1 MKTNYVKTGLY
12 SRYINLGFFVLMA
25 ALLLSSLVT
34 GCKQKAVDNTPAA
47 KIITINGD
55 ERIALH
61 ENASIEIPPNQNLTW
76 GQIESQA
83 MQKVFLMSVWDTDDY
98 GTYEWRIGNEN
109 GEKLTAG
116 YLINKSITVYAVTNY
131 NKFNIVDNKI
141 KLTDGK
147 GYIGSEP
154 KGKIIIPDGITEIDE
169 GAFLD
174 CTEIISVK
182 FPKTI
187 TKIGNSAFW
196 NCASLKNLDLSGCA
210 NLDAIGKEAFYFCQD
225 LQKLDLSGCK
235 GLTTI
240 GKSSFYDCT
249 NPLLC
254 LDLSECTS
262 FAKIEKEV
270 FDSCSKVKLPESI
283 TTIEKWAFGYPG
295 SPDFPPSGW
304 PPSFCKKVLIKSGSN
319 FDRIKQLVIDS
330 GYPEDRIESY

>member
-1 MKTNYVKTGLY
+1 
-12 SRYINLGFFVLMA
+12 
-25 ALLLSSLVT
+25 
-34 GCKQKAVDNTPAA
+34 
-47 KIITINGD
+47 
-55 ERIALH
+55 
-61 ENASIEIPPNQNLTW
+61 
-76 GQIESQA
+76 
-83 MQKVFLMSVWDTDDY
+83 MSVWDTGDY
-98 GTYEWRIGNEN
+98 GIYEWRIGNEN

-116 YLINKSITVYAVTNY
+116 YPINKSITVYAVTNY

-141 KLTDGK
+141 KLTNGK

-187 TKIGNSAFW
+187 TKIGNSAFKY
-196 NCASLKNLDLSGCA
+196 CASLKNLDLSGCA

-249 NPLLC
+249 NLLLC

-270 FDSCSKVKLPESI
+270 FYSCSKVKLPESI

-295 SPDFPPSGW
+295 SPGFPS
-304 PPSFCKKVLIKSGSN
+304 SFCREVLIKSGPN

-330 GYPEDRIESY
+330 GYPEDEDRIESY